1 MSMTYAQYVVRLGQ
15 VMGAIQSDFDWSF
28 AIPAIIDY
36 AEQRLYRELDLLATV
51 VRDSTATAT
60 ANDRNF
66 ILPST
71 AGRFVTVDGI
81 NIYTPVST
89 TTTRNALTPVSR
101 DWLDWAWPT
110 NTAASAT
117 TVPESFCWVSDGDAG
132 AQTVLFGPPPGAAF
146 TVEVIGTIRPTPL
159 SSSNTSTFL
168 SAYLPDIF
176 LAASMIQAASYLPG
190 GQSQVW
196 EAEYQKLFPSANV
209 EESRKKF
216 ASVSWTSKQPEP
228 VASTPQRG

>member
-15 VMGAIQSDFDWSF
+15 VMGAIQSDFDWTF

-81 NIYTPVST
+81 NIYTPVLT

-117 TVPESFCWVSDGDAG
+117 TVPTSFCWVNDGNAG
-132 AQTVLFGPPPGAAF
+132 AQTVIFGPPPGAAF

-159 SSSNTSTFL
+159 SAANTSTFL
-168 SAYLPDIF
+168 ST
-176 LAASMIQAASYLPG
+176 YLPG
-190 GQSQVW
+190 GQSQAW